1 MTVGTGKLLRGTV
14 ATFVHCI
21 TCGSQETG
29 VEAWGGPSAF
39 IAALLLTCSSLW
51 FDRGHREALTN
62 SLEDTFMNRNRQQAE
77 KWRALVNRMTVSTT
91 ANGRVGCGAVTLV
104 CFVLVEALEQEKQH
118 TRHFTRLTF
127 LLLMVVL

>member
-14 ATFVHCI
+14 ATFIDCI

-39 IAALLLTCSSLW
+39 IAFIALLLTCSSLW

-77 KWRALVNRMTVSTT
+77 PLVNPPDDRCNDLHLEHGWS
-91 ANGRVGCGAVTLV
+91 CGFGMFCT
-104 CFVLVEALEQEKQH
+104 C
-118 TRHFTRLTF
+118 
-127 LLLMVVL
+127 